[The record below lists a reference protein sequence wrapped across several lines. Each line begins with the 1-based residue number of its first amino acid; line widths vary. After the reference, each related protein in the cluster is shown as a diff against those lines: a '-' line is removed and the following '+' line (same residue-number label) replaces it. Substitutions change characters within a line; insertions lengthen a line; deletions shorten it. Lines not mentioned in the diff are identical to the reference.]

1 MSSKNNSKKRANIG
15 VLMRSHRKSRYLFFL
30 MFTGVV
36 IWSFAG
42 CNKETVNL
50 AKMTPE
56 QQFEYAKKIFDK
68 KDYYKAK
75 MQFMLIT
82 MSNPGSKV
90 VEKAQFYLA
99 ESYYHLKEYITAI
112 EEYKKLIRSLPTSPY
127 VDDASYKIGMCY
139 YKLSPGYA
147 LDQEYTVKAI
157 TQFQRFLED
166 YPNSELRPEVEKRL
180 AECRNKLAKKEYKNG
195 ELYRKMGYYRAA
207 VISFDNVLKDY
218 YDTKFADDALYWK
231 GECLRK
237 AGKLKEAEKTFN
249 EFLAKYPKDTR
260 VEKVR
265 KKLADIRKQLE
276 NRSEK
281 ALKDKR
287 NK

>member
-1 MSSKNNSKKRANIG
+1 MKNYHKSKLI
-15 VLMRSHRKSRYLFFL
+15 FL
-30 MFTGVV
+30 LGLIVWTFG
-36 IWSFAG
+36 G

-56 QQFEYAKKIFDK
+56 EQFVYAKKIFDK

-82 MSNPGSKV
+82 MNNPGNKI

-99 ESYYHLKEYITAI
+99 ESYYYLKEYITAI

-147 LDQEYTVKAI
+147 LDQEYTIKAI

-166 YPNSELRPEVEKRL
+166 YPDSKLKPEVEKKL

-207 VISFDNVLKDY
+207 VISFENVLENY

-231 GECLRK
+231 GECLRR
-237 AGKLKEAEKTFN
+237 AGRFKEAEKAFS
-249 EFLAKYPKDTR
+249 EFLTKYPKDNR
-260 VEKVR
+260 VEKVK
-265 KKLADIRKQLE
+265 KKLEDIKKELE
-276 NRSEK
+276 HRSIETPT
-281 ALKDKR
+281 R
-287 NK
+287 PNK